1 MILEWSNLIYKIIY
15 KIILSYLLDHMTY
28 HVSYHVIMFQVYDYI
43 IYFQHKACPAK
54 KPRVPKPKNPLATSA
69 LPQIDDKRRNLTL
82 ADWMTVY
89 TYIDSHPDANQGEI
103 VNYFRTH
110 PSGWLIF
117 DQSVEIILLRVKR
130 R

>member
-1 MILEWSNLIYKIIY
+1 MGIFEALSPMSIPTASNLE
-15 KIILSYLLDHMTY
+15 SATPSNLLKQKATDR
-28 HVSYHVIMFQVYDYI
+28 S
-43 IYFQHKACPAK
+43 KACPAK
-54 KPRVPKPKNPLATSA
+54 KPRVWKPKNPLATSA